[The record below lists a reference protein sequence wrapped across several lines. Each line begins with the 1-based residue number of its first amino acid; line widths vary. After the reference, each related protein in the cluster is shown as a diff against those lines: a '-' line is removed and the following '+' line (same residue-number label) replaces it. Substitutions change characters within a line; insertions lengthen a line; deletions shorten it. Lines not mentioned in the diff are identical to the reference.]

1 MASDRVVINL
11 EDRARQVA
19 REASPRGD
27 AAPSEDAMALAFV
40 QRYGVEYRY
49 VAPWHRWI
57 TWDGKRWVQ
66 DSTGSVFALIR
77 KIVYEAVGGTRH
89 ERKIATA
96 GYIAGVERLAR
107 YDQSIVVL
115 PSDLDADPWLLNTQ
129 AGIVDLRT
137 GVLRDHDPEALMTR
151 LTGASPAA
159 VQGNELWELFLEG
172 ITQGDAELSSYLQRL
187 GGYCMTG
194 GTSEDVLPYFFGVG
208 SNGKS
213 SFAEALAAA
222 LGDYAI
228 VFAPEVL
235 MEAKGERH
243 PTELA
248 QFMGVR
254 LALCSEPSS
263 SATWNDSRVK
273 SLTGDATISARFMR
287 GDNFTFRRTHKTI
300 VVGNHMPKLSSVTH
314 AIRRRIQMV
323 PFRAVFPAAP
333 GLGMRERLKQEAL
346 GAVLAW
352 AIAGTVLWRQLGTA
366 PPEGVRL
373 LTDDYLADE
382 DGFGQWL
389 AECCVRE
396 ASGFERSSE
405 LHRNYAAWCEK
416 NGSRPESNAM
426 LSRYLVAS
434 GFSREKTMIG
444 RRFRGITLRLP

>member
-11 EDRARQVA
+11 DQRARKGGDGLRAVMDRALRGRHGVSLCA
-19 REASPRGD
+19 RFGN
-27 AAPSEDAMALAFV
+27 
-40 QRYGVEYRY
+40 EYRY

-57 TWDGKRWVQ
+57 MWDGKRWVQ

-77 KIVYEAVGGTRH
+77 KIVHEAVGGTRN

-115 PSDLDADPWLLNTQ
+115 PCDLDADPWLLNTQ

-137 GVLRDHDPEALMTR
+137 GMLRDHDPAALMTR

-159 VQGNELWELFLEG
+159 VQGNELWELFLKG
-172 ITQGDAELSSYLQRL
+172 ITQGDAELASYLQRL

-228 VFAPEVL
+228 VFRARGAHGSQGRAPPDGAGPVHGCAPGPVQRAQLLGHLERQPGQVADRGRDDL
-235 MEAKGERH
+235 CPVHARGQLHLPTHPQDHRRRQPHAEAQFRH
-243 PTELA
+243 PGHPPA
-248 QFMGVR
+248 DPDGSVSSR
-254 LALCSEPSS
+254 L
-263 SATWNDSRVK
+263 
-273 SLTGDATISARFMR
+273 
-287 GDNFTFRRTHKTI
+287 
-300 VVGNHMPKLSSVTH
+300 
-314 AIRRRIQMV
+314 
-323 PFRAVFPAAP
+323 P
-333 GLGMRERLKQEAL
+333 GCAGAGMRERLKQEAL

-352 AIAGTVLWRQLGTA
+352 AIAGTVQWRQ
-366 PPEGVRL
+366 VRYRPAGDACAL
-373 LTDDYLADE
+373 LTEDYLADE

-389 AECCVRE
+389 AECCV
-396 ASGFERSSE
+396 
-405 LHRNYAAWCEK
+405 
-416 NGSRPESNAM
+416 AM
-426 LSRYLVAS
+426 RQ
-434 GFSREKTMIG
+434 
-444 RRFRGITLRLP
+444 RFRAIQRAPS